1 MQTNTKYLNQ
11 IILFI
16 ILFLQFSCN
25 SAKNEGVN
33 TNTIQENCTQTKIKF
48 KLANFD
54 KQGLLREDDLK
65 NPIDYEFCVPNTPEA
80 LNTIKEIDSS
90 IKPTKSKGRTKCKEG
105 YVLMMGNSYGKN
117 IKKILCN
124 LSQLEYVTEINQV
137 YWE

>member
-1 MQTNTKYLNQ
+1 MQTNTKYFNHS
-11 IILFI
+11 ILFI
-16 ILFLQFSCN
+16 FLFLHFSCN
-25 SAKNEGVN
+25 SAKKEGVSV
-33 TNTIQENCTQTKIKF
+33 TQENCIQTKIKF

-105 YVLMMGNSYGKN
+105 YVLMMGNSYGKD

-124 LSQLEYVTEINQV
+124 LSQLEYITEINRV